1 MVSSQEVKFA
11 STDIRLKKVRP
22 AKFKPPTASNI
33 KMVVDNTLEVK
44 EIKIEIYKF
53 KYFDV

>member
-11 STDIRLKKVRP
+11 STDIRLKKARA
-22 AKFKPPTASNI
+22 AKVKPPTASDI
-33 KMVVDNTLEVK
+33 KMVVDNTVEVK